1 MSQGLI
7 IGYGQNISPPEPYT
21 MKNLLSI
28 ATLATTT
35 ALVVNSGI
43 ALAQACS
50 SFPNCAEAVKSY
62 KAGNSKLDRDKDG
75 IPCEKLCGKNGENMP
90 Q

>member
-1 MSQGLI
+1 MKPSC
-7 IGYGQNISPPEPYT
+7 ISALAALGVV
-21 MKNLLSI
+21 LLG
-28 ATLATTT
+28 
-35 ALVVNSGI
+35 SGG
-43 ALAQACS
+43 ALAQNCS
-50 SFPNCAEAVKSY
+50 SFQNCAQAVASY

>member
-1 MSQGLI
+1 MKPSC
-7 IGYGQNISPPEPYT
+7 IS
-21 MKNLLSI
+21 
-28 ATLATTT
+28 ALA
-35 ALVVNSGI
+35 ALGVVLFGSGG
-43 ALAQACS
+43 ALAQNCS
-50 SFPNCAEAVKSY
+50 SFQNCAQAVASY